1 MTTFKEFLMEASEGS
16 VDIRKDPYASK
27 IAQILGKEIEKRYH
41 FLGKLLEADFN
52 VPYSSTKAEPTLFL
66 YYDIKGNEKNI
77 DESLRKEFKEWISK
91 LIDSGILEPVNETL
105 PGNKI
110 IVSTWSRFSNSTW
123 RADRAS
129 DTINCYCISILF
141 KIKARPREVKPKEVK
156 IARNKYSGDLR
167 RIEVI
172 IKDILKK
179 HSKDSSAIKV
189 DCVKEEDNIYPTVY
203 FRKIT
208 HETAHEGK
216 RILMSAIPDLRRELK
231 NYPDIDVLDDP
242 YLYDDEYE
250 GFVTMALPYNGDDE

>member
-1 MTTFKEFLMEASEGS
+1 MTFKDFLMEASSENS

-27 IAQILGKEIEKRYH
+27 IEQILRKEIEKKYH

-52 VPYSSTKAEPTLFL
+52 LRYNSTKAEPKLFL
-66 YYDIKGNEKNI
+66 YYDIKGNKKNI
-77 DESLRKEFKEWISK
+77 DDSLEKEFKEWIVR

-110 IVSTWSRFSNSTW
+110 IAPVRVEFWNSTW
-123 RADRAS
+123 RVDRAS
-129 DTINCYCISILF
+129 DKIDCYCVSILF
-141 KIKARPREVKPKEVK
+141 KIKAIPREVKSREVK

-167 RIEVI
+167 KIEVI

-189 DCVKEEDNIYPTVY
+189 DCVKEEDSIYPTVY

-208 HETAHEGK
+208 YETAHEGK

-231 NYPDIDVLDDP
+231 NYPDIDVLDSP

-250 GFVTMALPYNGDDE
+250 GFVTMALPYSGDE